1 MEKTE
6 ALSSLSAL
14 GQETRLDVFRLL
26 IKAGPEG
33 LSAGAIS
40 ERLNVKSNT
49 LSTHL
54 SALSRS
60 GLVHAKRD
68 GRSITYSARI
78 DQMQNLILY
87 LMQDCCEGN
96 PDLCDPIAG
105 AVDQMAKR
113 GLSSRSENC

>member
-1 MEKTE
+1 MEKKE
-6 ALSSLSAL
+6 ALGSLAAL

-26 IKAGPEG
+26 IKAGPAG
-33 LSAGAIS
+33 LSAGVIS
-40 ERLNVKSNT
+40 ERLKVKANT

-60 GLVHAKRD
+60 GLVHAERD

-78 DQMQNLILY
+78 DRMQDLILY
-87 LMQDCCEGN
+87 LMQDCCGGN

-105 AVDQMAKR
+105 AVDQMANR
-113 GLSSRSENC
+113 GSASRSGIC